1 MHSSLTRVRV
11 RLGGLRRR
19 ARAIRKRPVVQMIP
33 PTTVPPEVVSDNVEV
48 IRSLEQ
54 LDVKLQQIDDAFRIS
69 DDAMRAVF
77 KSFVLE
83 LPPAT
88 LASPWS
94 EEYRAEQFELY
105 TRLSTRGEYRSENE
119 TSGFEVDSRV
129 PFPYYTKSP
138 ETVSNQLLAIGFMV
152 KVMALPTGAS
162 VLEYGAGWGNT
173 TITLARMGYD
183 VHAIDIDENF
193 VRMVAERAHRLGLE
207 VVTEVGEFLGVSE
220 LERTYDAVLFYECF
234 HHCSD
239 HQRMLDELHRV
250 VKLDGIVVLAAEPI
264 LESFHAPWGLRL
276 DGESL
281 WAIRTNGWLELGFQE
296 SYFVETCLRS
306 GWSACKHVT
315 DVTPLGTVFV
325 LSSTRGLPVQPGAIT
340 MPSSDDLGWAVPD
353 YQGTGQRYS
362 LERSRLVVEIG
373 RPAGELV
380 IELVNPAPHDLR
392 VQVEHGAQRWAST
405 VRSGEL
411 MSAALTYEPECGEV
425 FIGAPIWVPASTIP
439 GSEDHRQLG
448 IGVRS
453 VAVP

>member
-1 MHSSLTRVRV
+1 MV
-11 RLGGLRRR
+11 G
-19 ARAIRKRPVVQMIP
+19 
-33 PTTVPPEVVSDNVEV
+33 
-48 IRSLEQ
+48 
-54 LDVKLQQIDDAFRIS
+54 
-69 DDAMRAVF
+69 
-77 KSFVLE
+77 
-83 LPPAT
+83 
-88 LASPWS
+88 
-94 EEYRAEQFELY
+94 EYRAEQFELY
-105 TRLSTRGEYRSENE
+105 TRLSTRGEYCSENE

-193 VRMVAERAHRLGLE
+193 VRMVAERAHRLGLD

-239 HQRMLDELHRV
+239 HQRMLNELHRV
-250 VKLDGIVVLAAEPI
+250 VKPDGNVVLAAEPI

-281 WAIRTNGWLELGFQE
+281 WAIRANGWLELGFQE